1 MDWESNSR
9 IVATTEFYRCN
20 LRVVLVLRE
29 LRKDYPGF
37 SLELSLSLPK
47 GQTLALLGPSGSG
60 KSTVLRLI
68 AGLEHPDS
76 GSIHMDGRELHPL
89 PPEKRRVGMLFQDF
103 ALFPHL
109 SVYENIAFGLRE
121 AGWPRER
128 LERRVQALLEQ
139 TRLTPQAHKLPH
151 LLSGGERQR
160 VALARAMAPNPDL
173 LLLDEPLGALD
184 RRLRETLVLELRA
197 LLSGDGPTAIVV
209 THDQQEAFLL
219 ADQVAVMR
227 EGRLAQVGP
236 PETLYHRPVDTW
248 VARFLGHR
256 NLLSPEQSA
265 QLGLPHK
272 AHLIPP
278 AALVAGRGPQA
289 RVLERLFMG
298 ERVGYW
304 LEWQGLR
311 LYCEGSEG
319 TWQEGQ
325 ELSLH
330 LELSRA
336 IPLEG
341 A

>member
-1 MDWESNSR
+1 MCWEVNSR
-9 IVATTEFYRCN
+9 IVATAEFYRCN
-20 LRVVLVLRE
+20 LRIVLVLRE
-29 LRKDYPGF
+29 LRKSYPGF
-37 SLELSLSLPK
+37 SLELSLTLPK

-68 AGLEHPDS
+68 AGLEYPDS
-76 GSIHMDGRELHPL
+76 GSIRMEERELLTL

-121 AGWPRER
+121 AGWPREQ
-128 LERRVQALLEQ
+128 LEQRVRALLEQ
-139 TRLTPQAHKLPH
+139 THLTPQAHKLPH

-184 RRLRETLVLELRA
+184 RRLREALVLELRE

-236 PETLYHRPVDTW
+236 PETLYRHPADPW

-256 NLLSPEQSA
+256 NLLSPEQSS
-265 QLGLPHK
+265 QLGLPRK
-272 AHLIPP
+272 AHLIPT
-278 AALVAGRGPQA
+278 AALELGQGPQA

-311 LYCEGSEG
+311 LYHESGESA
-319 TWQEGQ
+319 WQEGQ
-325 ELSLH
+325 SLSLS
-330 LELSRA
+330 LDLSRL